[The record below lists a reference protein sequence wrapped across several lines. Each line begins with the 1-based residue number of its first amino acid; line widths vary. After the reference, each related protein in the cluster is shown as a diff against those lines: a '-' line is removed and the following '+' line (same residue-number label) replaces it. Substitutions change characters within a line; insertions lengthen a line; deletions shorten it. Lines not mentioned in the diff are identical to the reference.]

1 MLIAS
6 IRNEQ
11 FAFYILTIPFFL
23 STVNRFVLFL
33 TFSKYTR
40 NCFIIL
46 RFKAYIRYFKVYAV

>member
-23 STVNRFVLFL
+23 STVNRFVTFL
-33 TFSKYTR
+33 TFSKYAR
-40 NCFIIL
+40 YCFIIL
-46 RFKAYIRYFKVYAV
+46 RFKACIRYFKVYTV